1 VLLGGPAA
9 GDDGF
14 QKNLG
19 FGFNEWDGT
28 HIAIDLDH
36 RNQLS
41 GAFLLVGMQYNIPLI
56 AKADF
61 KNDALKGNASL
72 FQQQLVFF
80 GIPVV
85 NLGV

>member
-1 VLLGGPAA
+1 
-9 GDDGF
+9 
-14 QKNLG
+14 
-19 FGFNEWDGT
+19 
-28 HIAIDLDH
+28 
-36 RNQLS
+36 
-41 GAFLLVGMQYNIPLI
+41 MQYNIPLI

-85 NLGV
+85 NLGVWHVCILCTQM

>member
-1 VLLGGPAA
+1 
-9 GDDGF
+9 
-14 QKNLG
+14 
-19 FGFNEWDGT
+19 
-28 HIAIDLDH
+28 
-36 RNQLS
+36 
-41 GAFLLVGMQYNIPLI
+41 MQYDVQLV

-61 KNDALKGNASL
+61 KNEALKGNASL